1 MTFETKVKWR
11 MSCPGGSEPTLSCRS
26 LVTPSMGPRIG
37 YENQWL
43 QRQFSYTYAPI
54 GEENCPQ
61 KWGPPSTKSHTIFI
75 YYYFVKTTF
84 WTQGTSKRII
94 ILKSQFQFFGDHN

>member
-26 LVTPSMGPRIG
+26 VVTPSMGPSIG
-37 YENQWL
+37 NENQWL
-43 QRQFSYTYAPI
+43 QRQFSNTHTPI

-61 KWGPPSTKSHTIFI
+61 KWVPPPTKSHTIFTLL
-75 YYYFVKTTF
+75 FF
-84 WTQGTSKRII
+84 LPWCQSFRLCLSDDTSELRARRA
-94 ILKSQFQFFGDHN
+94 N